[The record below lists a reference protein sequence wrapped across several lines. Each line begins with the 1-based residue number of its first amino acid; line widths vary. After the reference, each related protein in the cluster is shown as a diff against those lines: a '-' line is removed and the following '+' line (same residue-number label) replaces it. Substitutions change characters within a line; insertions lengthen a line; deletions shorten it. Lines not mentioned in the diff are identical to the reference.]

1 MKFKVKKHLEEVS
14 SVIFTEYTVVCCSAR
29 DIEQLWR
36 DLETIVGRISEK
48 ASVEKIVV
56 FGNEYGNKELEQP
69 GEDWIYSLKELRE
82 KADCFAKD
90 NRRNGKIE
98 TCVGDDCVLV
108 NYRMVL
114 KEYGYIHMWF
124 LSTGNGADV
133 IADAIVGE
141 DDKVVYP

>member
-14 SVIFTEYTVVCCSAR
+14 SVIFTEYIVVCCSVR

-48 ASVEKIVV
+48 ASVEKIIV

-82 KADCFAKD
+82 KAD
-90 NRRNGKIE
+90 
-98 TCVGDDCVLV
+98 L
-108 NYRMVL
+108 
-114 KEYGYIHMWF
+114 
-124 LSTGNGADV
+124 
-133 IADAIVGE
+133 
-141 DDKVVYP
+141 